1 MKFKSLNSTHI
12 IKIHNILV
20 DVYKISNG
28 YADKG
33 KLDALLYKIDFLH
46 DDDILKRSSILLEGL
61 IRLHAFTDGNKR
73 TALESVKTYLNL
85 NDYYLIFPLSTV
97 AFSYKIANTQ
107 KIDPKSN
114 EDLINEIT
122 WWLKKF
128 CVSKDDKNK
137 INALFLLYYTIP
149 TKLIHFFIKIKLP
162 KIGNFILKKYIQMN
176 VKDMNKNMIDFILN
190 LLIDQLTSFEKKM
203 SDKD

>member
-1 MKFKSLNSTHI
+1 MKFKSINSTHI

-33 KLDALLYKIDFLH
+33 KLDSLLYKIDFLD

-85 NDYYLIFPLSTV
+85 NDYYLILPLSTV

-107 KIDPKSN
+107 EIDPKSN
-114 EDLINEIT
+114 EHLINEIT
-122 WWLKKF
+122 KWLKIF
-128 CVSKDDKNK
+128 CVSKGDASK
-137 INALFLLYYTIP
+137 IDVLFMLHYTIP
-149 TKLIHFFIKIKLP
+149 TYLIKFFIKIKLP
-162 KIGNFILKKYIQMN
+162 KVGNLILRSYLQMN
-176 VKDMNKNMIDFILN
+176 VKDMDKDTMDFILR
-190 LLIDQLTSFEKKM
+190 LLLDQLKSFEKKHIR
-203 SDKD
+203 